1 MKKQILSLF
10 MLLAFLVPAWADDV
24 TLGYCDG
31 GNVLGS
37 VSGGGAVA
45 IRLPADEFRMYAG
58 TQITGVR
65 IGLGTDAPKGVEIF
79 VRESLS
85 GDDILTFSSGPLYE
99 GWSDIWFDSPV
110 EYPAGDVCVGYEFP
124 VGVKAGQSQVE
135 GYGHT
140 DCCWALD
147 NGVWTDYYAKGA
159 LPLGIQLIVGGDSY
173 SGNDVALLGADEHV
187 VELGKPFTL
196 SGLIRN
202 NTGAILQSV
211 RISYDYG
218 DCVREADASVDDIL
232 PGEIGLFHLPC
243 DAVNESGH
251 LNCDL
256 KIVSVAGKPDEYSFN
271 NDLTVPLHVIG
282 NIVPRKVLV
291 EEFTGQG
298 CPNCPSGKTKIEDA
312 LKDIDDVVLICHHIG
327 YGEDSMT
334 AKGSSSLLFFYNTP
348 GQSYAPAVMFDRM
361 QTSGNPGPVGNV
373 VESREMR
380 ERILDRK
387 RYGAQVTIGLDQVYD
402 EKSGNLHIDASLR
415 QIEGMELGSNPVLT
429 LLLVEDGIVAFQN
442 PAGDDYVHNEVVRYF
457 VTSPLGDAV
466 SLAVD
471 ESRTYSYDVVMNAG
485 WKPENMRVVAFV
497 SNHDTGNPNNCEV
510 YNAEEVP
517 VTDGSGVEGIIG
529 DEPVISAIYDLS
541 GQRIEKFRKGVNIVR
556 YSDGSVRKVMF

>member
-31 GNVLGS
+31 GNVAGS

-58 TQITGVR
+58 TKITGVR

-85 GDDILTFSSGPLYE
+85 GGDILTFSSGPLYE

-110 EYPAGDVCVGYEFP
+110 EYPEGDVCVGYALP
-124 VGVKAGQSQVE
+124 AGVKAGQSQVE
-135 GYGHT
+135 GYMAT

-147 NGVWTDYYAKGA
+147 NGVWTDYAAKDA
-159 LPLGIQLIVGGDSY
+159 LPLCIQLIISGDSY
-173 SGNDVALLGADEHV
+173 SGNDVALLGAEEHV

-202 NTGAILQSV
+202 NTNAILRSV
-211 RISYDYG
+211 CISYDCG
-218 DCVREADASVDDIL
+218 EGGRETDASVDDIL

-271 NDLTVPLHVIG
+271 NDLAVPLHVIG

-298 CPNCPSGKTKIEDA
+298 CPQCPSGKTRIEEA
-312 LKDIDDVVLICHHIG
+312 LKEIDDVVLICHHIG
-327 YGEDSMT
+327 FGEDSMT

-348 GQSYAPAVMFDRM
+348 GQSYAPAVMFDRLP
-361 QTSGNPGPVGNV
+361 TSGNPGPVGNV

-387 RYGAQVTIGLDQVYD
+387 RYGAQVEIGLDQVYD
-402 EKSGNLHIDASLR
+402 KISGNLHIDASLR

-442 PAGDDYVHNEVVRYF
+442 PEGEDYVHNEVVRYF

-466 SLAVD
+466 TLAVD
-471 ESRTYSYDVVMNAG
+471 ESRTYGYDVAMNAG

-497 SNHDTGNPNNCEV
+497 SNHDANNPNNCEV
-510 YNAEEVP
+510 YNAETASVG
-517 VTDGSGVEGIIG
+517 DGSGVDGIAGEEI
-529 DEPVISAIYDLS
+529 VISAIYDLS